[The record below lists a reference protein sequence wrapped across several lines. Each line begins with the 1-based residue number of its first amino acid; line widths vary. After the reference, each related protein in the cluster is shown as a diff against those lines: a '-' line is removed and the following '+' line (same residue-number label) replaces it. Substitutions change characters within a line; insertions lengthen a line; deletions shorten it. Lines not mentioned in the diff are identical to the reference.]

1 VSYFRPEEYSHPGM
15 LNLNI
20 DGVLMIDF
28 NSLGAENT
36 IDTIVNP
43 RDLFAALPSKDAK
56 YQYPRDVQGQV
67 WNKWFEKK
75 DDENI
80 IIKMNTGGG
89 KTVVGL
95 IILKSSLNENIGPAV
110 YVVPD
115 NFLVDQVINEANA
128 LGIPVTT
135 DERSFDFISG
145 RSILVCNIHKL
156 INGRSVFGVNER
168 KIEIGSIIIDD
179 AHACLDTVESQFTL
193 TIPSNSDL
201 YKELLELFLP
211 SIKQQ
216 SASKAIELE
225 NSQPNTLALV
235 PFWSWQNNLS
245 SVQRILIENQADQ
258 NIEWQIPLLKEK
270 LKLCRCAVTDKKIEI
285 TPHMIPID
293 VIPSLES
300 TKRKIF
306 MTATLVDD
314 SILSTHF
321 DLDPGSLSNCITPDT
336 ASDIGDRMIFLP
348 QKINPDITDDELKE
362 YYKRLSENHNVV
374 VIVPSFYR
382 KRFWENVADMI
393 IDSDNMQE
401 NINRLKSEHVGLAIL
416 VNRYDGIDLPHDAC
430 RVLVIDSLPD
440 ARRAIDQIAES
451 QLQGSQ
457 KAIAHKIQK
466 IEQGMGRGVRSND
479 DFCLIFLMGNV
490 LISNLY
496 QQNALDNFSSSTK
509 AQFELSESLSKQV
522 SSLEQINEAAQ
533 SFLSRDESWVKVSKG
548 KLVSLTY
555 SESRSDKFA
564 IAQRLAFNEASINQF
579 GEAVDIL
586 NNSINND
593 ISDSDKIF
601 KGYGKQILS
610 EYINLIDPVESQKVL
625 LSAIRDNKSVLK
637 PKTGIDYER
646 ITSTDG
652 QINRLQTN
660 LIEKYPTGLNN
671 QYIID
676 LESIL
681 DDLVFRPDTANKF
694 EEAMKL
700 LAFYLGFVGQ
710 RPENDYGRGPD
721 NLWALGN
728 NEYFIIECKNGVTN
742 EIINKH
748 DINQLN
754 GSIEWFKEKYDHSSK
769 FTPIMIHLGTICEY
783 SATPNETSCVITK
796 DKLEEFKENIKN
808 FSVALKGININDDT
822 KIRALIIE
830 SKLRPNDIIEHYTI
844 KIRKRSSI

>member
-1 VSYFRPEEYSHPGM
+1 
-15 LNLNI
+15 
-20 DGVLMIDF
+20 MINF

-43 RDLFAALPSKDAK
+43 RDLFAALPSRAQK
-56 YQYPRDVQGQV
+56 YQYPRDVQAHV
-67 WNKWFEKK
+67 WNKWFDKRN
-75 DDENI
+75 DENI

-95 IILKSSLNENIGPAV
+95 IILKSCLNENIGPVV

-115 NFLVDQVINEANA
+115 NFLVEQVIKEANA
-128 LGIPVTT
+128 LGIPVTV
-135 DERSFDFISG
+135 DERSFDFTSG
-145 RSILVCNIHKL
+145 KSILVCNMHKL

-168 KIEIGSIIIDD
+168 KIDIGSIIIDD

-193 TIPSNSDL
+193 TIPSNDNL
-201 YKELLELFLP
+201 YQRLLELFLP
-211 SIKQQ
+211 SIREQ
-216 SASKAIELE
+216 SESKAIELE

-235 PFWSWQNNLS
+235 PFWSWKNNLS
-245 SVQRILIENQADQ
+245 EARRLLVENQNNP
-258 NIEWQIPLLKEK
+258 NIKWQIPLLKEK
-270 LKLCRCAVTDKKIEI
+270 LALCRCTISDKKIEI

-321 DLDPGSLSNCITPDT
+321 DLDPSSLSNCITPDT

-348 QKINPDITDDELKE
+348 QKINPNITDEELKM
-362 YYKRLSENHNVV
+362 YYKGLSENHNVV

-382 KRFWENVADMI
+382 KIFWEDVADMI

-401 NINRLKSEHVGLAIL
+401 SIEKLKSGHVGLAVL
-416 VNRYDGIDLPHDAC
+416 VNRYDGIDLPYEAC

-440 ARRAIDQIAES
+440 ARRAIDQVTES

-457 KAIAHKIQK
+457 KAITYKIQK

-479 DFCLIFLMGNV
+479 DYCLIFLMGNG

-496 QQNALDNFSSSTK
+496 KQNALDNFSSSTK
-509 AQFELSESLSKQV
+509 AQFELSDSLSQQV
-522 SSLEQINEAAQ
+522 NSLQQIDEAAQ
-533 SFLSRDESWVKVSKG
+533 SFLSRDEDWVKVSKG

-555 SESRSDKFA
+555 SASRSDNFS
-564 IAQRLAFNEASINQF
+564 IAQRLAYNEASINQF
-579 GEAVDIL
+579 GEANNIL
-586 NNSINND
+586 SESINND
-593 ISDSDKIF
+593 ILNHDKIL
-601 KGYGKQILS
+601 KGYGKQILA
-610 EYINLIDPVESQKVL
+610 EYTNFTNEVGAQRIL

-637 PKTGIDYER
+637 PKTGIEYER
-646 ITSTDG
+646 ISSING
-652 QINRLQTN
+652 QINKLQMN
-660 LIEKYPTGLNN
+660 LLEQYSDGLNN

-676 LESIL
+676 IESIL
-681 DDLVFRPDTANKF
+681 DDLVFRPGTANKF
-694 EEAMKL
+694 EEAIKL

-710 RPENDYGRGPD
+710 RPENEYGRGPD

-728 NEYFIIECKNGVTN
+728 NEYFVIECKNGVTN

-754 GSIEWFKEKYDHSSK
+754 GSIEWFKGKYDHSSQC
-769 FTPIMIHLGTICEY
+769 TPIMIHLGDICEY
-783 SATPNETSCVITK
+783 SATPNEDSRVITK
-796 DKLEEFKENIKN
+796 DKLDEFKENIKS
-808 FSVALKGININDDT
+808 FSVALKGINLNDNSQ
-822 KIRALIIE
+822 IRALIIA
-830 SKLRPNDIIEHYTI
+830 SKLRPNDIIEHYTVKI
-844 KIRKRSSI
+844 KKRSSD